1 MKYFATPERA
11 LAALSLSCLLMNAPA
26 KAGTSVPLLDCGG
39 DKVVLLD
46 DATSKDGGYAI
57 GWTIR
62 ARTSKVKPVDWSSWD
77 AESPN
82 DFFNKYDY
90 IDPDIEDPGSA
101 KPSEPP
107 PYEVF
112 DCAVDLKDKQVLPL
126 PSTWPYWPGKNHA
139 SFRLIWSAPAGGT
152 QYALVDN
159 DARWGT
165 ENLWLVTARKSGM
178 RETDLSRRLNAVVE
192 LVLKA
197 KRPVGY
203 DRYAISWL
211 ANGDQKNMFK
221 GSTAR
226 LDFSAAIPKEDD
238 TVEGFITLDMASG
251 ALGEVACDTPADDPF
266 KDNPELAKV
275 DQELNRTY
283 AQLLGQLNETRR
295 AALKKEQRAWLAS
308 RNSTAEDEDA
318 RGPNQTRD
326 ESLIKSTTA
335 RTAELKK
342 RLRE

>member
-1 MKYFATPERA
+1 MKYFATPEMA
-11 LAALSLSCLLMNAPA
+11 LAAVSLSCLLFTAST
-26 KAGTSVPLLDCGG
+26 KAGTSAPLLDCGG

-57 GWTIR
+57 GWTFR

-77 AESPN
+77 PNSTN
-82 DFFNKYDY
+82 DFFNNYDF

-101 KPSEPP
+101 KPSEHA

-112 DCAVDLKDKQVLPL
+112 DCAVDLKKKQVLPL
-126 PSTWPYWPGKNHA
+126 PSTWPYWPDKNHA
-139 SFRLIWSAPAGGT
+139 SFRLIWSPPAGGT

-159 DARWGT
+159 DGRWST
-165 ENLWLVTARKSGM
+165 ENLWLVGAGESGM
-178 RETDLSRRLNAVVE
+178 RETDLSQRLNAAVE
-192 LVLKA
+192 TVLKA

-203 DRYAISWL
+203 ERYAISWL
-211 ANGDQKNMFK
+211 SNADEQNMFK

-226 LDFSAAIPKEDD
+226 LDFSAAIPKEDE
-238 TVEGFITLDMASG
+238 TVDGFITLDMASG
-251 ALGEVACDTPADDPF
+251 TLGKVACDTPADDPF
-266 KDNPELAKV
+266 KDNPELAKA

-295 AALKKEQRAWLAS
+295 AALKKEQRAWLDS

-326 ESLIKSTTA
+326 QSLIQSTMA
-335 RTAELKK
+335 RTAELRK